1 MIEHFSKSD
10 WLTALQCP
18 TQAWLSHRADGESLS
33 ESELFRMQQGQEVG
47 ELARALFPHGVT
59 ASSDEW
65 RPNTGESAC
74 LFEARFESDGFV
86 TRADVLVRLA
96 SGWHVIEVK
105 SSFADTKSLNDLVDD
120 LAYTVMV
127 VANSLTVVRASL
139 LLLSRDY
146 RYGDAPSSLFEEV
159 DVTEQALSRSAEFRR
174 NATHVRETLSNDEP
188 PVARLNSACRQCA
201 WFDDQCIG
209 RGVEHSVL
217 ELPNLH
223 QSKLEMLA
231 SHSIVSL
238 ADIPE
243 DFALT
248 DTQTRVRDAV
258 LAQQAAVSKEL
269 LREALGV
276 VAWPCHYL
284 DFETVATVLPLFPGT
299 RCHEQVL
306 TQFSVHRRNSLDE
319 ACTHDEYL
327 AEETRDCQRE
337 LAETLIR
344 SLGTSGSVVVYSH
357 FEKQRLR
364 GLADRFDDLRP
375 GLAAIESR
383 LVDLLPIVRSCVY
396 HPAFKGS
403 YSIKSVLPV
412 LVPDLSYE
420 DLDIGG
426 GDTAITRF
434 ARLVRREIPADK
446 VADTRRSLLAYCQRD
461 TEAMVRLHEA
471 LWAVATS

>member
-1 MIEHFSKSD
+1 M
-10 WLTALQCP
+10 LQCP
-18 TQAWLSHRADGESLS
+18 TQAWLSLRAGDESLS
-33 ESELFRMQQGQEVG
+33 EAELFRMQQGQEVG
-47 ELARALFPHGVT
+47 ELAKALFPKGVI

-65 RPNTGESAC
+65 RRNGGGSAC
-74 LFEARFESDGFV
+74 FFEARFEVDGFV
-86 TRADVLVRLA
+86 ARADVLVPLA

-105 SSFADTKSLNDLVDD
+105 STFADTKSLGDLVDD

-127 VANSLTVVRASL
+127 AADSLTVVRASL

-146 RYGDAPSSLFEEV
+146 RYGDSPPSLFEEV

-174 NATHVRETLSNDEP
+174 DARQVRDALSHSQP
-188 PVARLNSACRQCA
+188 PVARLKSACRQCA
-201 WFDDQCIG
+201 WFNDRCIG
-209 RGVEHSVL
+209 RDVEHSVL

-223 QSKLEMLA
+223 QSKLEILA
-231 SHSIVSL
+231 SRSIVSL
-238 ADIPE
+238 SDIPE

-248 DTQTRVRDAV
+248 DTQTRVRHAV
-258 LAQQAAVSKEL
+258 LTQQTTVSKES
-269 LREALGV
+269 LREALGSV
-276 VAWPCHYL
+276 VWPCHYL
-284 DFETVATVLPLFPGT
+284 DFETVATVLPLFPGM

-306 TQFSVHRRNSLDE
+306 TQFSVHHRDSFDQV
-319 ACTHDEYL
+319 CTHDEYL
-327 AEETRDCQRE
+327 ADETRDCQRE
-337 LAETLIR
+337 LAETLIQ
-344 SLGTSGSVVVYSH
+344 SLGIAGSVVVYSH

-364 GLADRFDDLRP
+364 GLADCFNDLRP
-375 GLAAIESR
+375 ALAAIETR
-383 LVDLLPIVRSCVY
+383 LIDLLPIVRSCVY
-396 HPAFKGS
+396 HPSFKGS

-412 LVPDLSYE
+412 LVPDLSYA

-471 LWAVATS
+471 LLAMVESE